1 MPRCDHH
8 SLGARVRLAVAG
20 VALVAGSAAAPAQAP
35 ERRDGAWRI
44 VGDPVAGWHFFGPVR
59 ASVSGALGVGT
70 GDLSIPAP
78 GSRFVLAIAEP
89 GLRGGRLSLAYVQW
103 GGFNGGL
110 VARATALRFW
120 GGTPH
125 RTFYGAELQ
134 YVVSVLP
141 LGVRVGA
148 FRPAPGMAERPR
160 GVLWLADLSVMY

>member
-1 MPRCDHH
+1 MRKRDVRPLGTRAGLGLVAAL
-8 SLGARVRLAVAG
+8 LGATAGLAG
-20 VALVAGSAAAPAQAP
+20 AQQREP
-35 ERRDGAWRI
+35 VDGAWRV

-59 ASVSGALGVGT
+59 ASVSAVLGVGT
-70 GDLSIPAP
+70 GDLAVPAP

-89 GLRGGRLSLAYVQW
+89 GLRGGRLSLAYAQW

-120 GGTPH
+120 GGAAH
-125 RTFYGAELQ
+125 RTYAGAELQ

-141 LGVRVGA
+141 LGIRVGA
-148 FRPAPGMAERPR
+148 FRPASGASDRPR